1 MRSHADSAELAKL
14 KGKRQQMECI
24 VRDIPI
30 YYETSGSGFSI
41 VMLHGYS
48 PDHRL
53 MQGCMEPLFA
63 ERPGWQRVYFDL
75 PGMGQTP
82 GPEQLTS
89 TDEML
94 EVVLEF
100 LEVVI
105 GEQSFLLVGESYGG
119 YLSLGVLQRK
129 FEQVAGMAL
138 ICPVVLGE
146 RSQRDRP
153 PRTMLVEDASLMASL
168 PAADAQQFGA
178 FAVVQDAS
186 TWQRFREE
194 VLPGMRIADDA
205 FLQRLNQ
212 QYSYSFDV
220 TVLPRPFSEPVV
232 ILVGR
237 QDHIVGYRDAWRLL
251 ESYPRTTFA
260 VLDRAGHNLQ
270 LEQPQVFNVLVGEW
284 LDRVQESRKR

>member
-1 MRSHADSAELAKL
+1 
-14 KGKRQQMECI
+14 MECI

-30 YYETSGSGFSI
+30 YYETAGSGFPI
-41 VMLHGYS
+41 IMLHGYS

-63 ERPGWQRVYFDL
+63 ERPGWQRIYFDL
-75 PGMGQTP
+75 PGMGQSPVT
-82 GPEQLTS
+82 EQLTS
-89 TDEML
+89 TDGML

-100 LEVVI
+100 LDAVI
-105 GEQSFLLVGESYGG
+105 GGQSFLLVGESYGG
-119 YLSLGVLQRK
+119 YLSRGVLQRK
-129 FEQVAGMAL
+129 GEQVAGMAF

-153 PRTMLVEDASLMASL
+153 PRTVLVEDASLMASL
-168 PAADAQQFGA
+168 PAPDAETFGT

-194 VLPGMRIADDA
+194 ILPGIRIADEA

-220 TVLPRPFSEPVV
+220 DALPQPFSGPVV

-251 ESYPRTTFA
+251 ESYPRATFA
-260 VLDRAGHNLQ
+260 VLDRTGHNLQ
-270 LEQPQVFNVLVGEW
+270 IEQHQLFNALLGEW
-284 LDRVQESRKR
+284 LDRVQESRKRQAQSRGSLKATPE

>member
-1 MRSHADSAELAKL
+1 
-14 KGKRQQMECI
+14 MECS
-24 VRDIPI
+24 VRGIPI
-30 YYETSGSGFSI
+30 YYESAGSGFPVI
-41 VMLHGYS
+41 MLHGYS

-63 ERPGWQRVYFDL
+63 GRPGWQRIYVDL
-75 PGMGQTP
+75 PGMGRTP
-82 GPEQLTS
+82 GNAQITS

-94 EVVLEF
+94 EVVIEF
-100 LEVVI
+100 LDVVLA
-105 GEQSFLLVGESYGG
+105 GQSFLLVGESYGG
-119 YLSLGVLQRK
+119 YLSRGVLQRK
-129 FEQVAGMAL
+129 FEQVAGIAL
-138 ICPVVLGE
+138 ICPVIVGE

-153 PRTMLVEDASLMASL
+153 PRTVLVEDASLMASL
-168 PAADAQQFGA
+168 PAADAQDFNT

-186 TWQRFREE
+186 SWQRFREE
-194 VLPGMRIADDA
+194 ILPGMRIADGA

-220 TVLPRPFSEPVV
+220 DALPQPFSGPVV

-251 ESYPRTTFA
+251 DSYPRVSFA

-270 LEQPQVFNVLVGEW
+270 LEQQPLFNALLGEW
-284 LDRVQESRKR
+284 LDRVQESRKRQEQSRGSVQATQE

>member
-1 MRSHADSAELAKL
+1 
-14 KGKRQQMECI
+14 MECL

-30 YYETSGSGFSI
+30 YYETAGSGFPI
-41 VMLHGYS
+41 MMLHGYS

-53 MQGCMEPLFA
+53 MQGCMEPLFV
-63 ERPGWQRVYFDL
+63 ERPEWQRIYFDL

-82 GPEQLTS
+82 GTTQITS

-94 EVVLEF
+94 EVIIEF
-100 LEVVI
+100 LDVVL
-105 GEQSFLLVGESYGG
+105 GGQSFLLVGESYGG
-119 YLSLGVLQRK
+119 YLSRGVLQRK
-129 FEQVAGMAL
+129 FEQVAGMAF

-153 PRTMLVEDASLMASL
+153 PRTVLVEDASLMASL
-168 PAADAQQFGA
+168 PAADAQQFGG
-178 FAVVQDAS
+178 FAVVQDAY
-186 TWQRFREE
+186 TWQRFHEE
-194 VLPGMRIADDA
+194 VLSGMRIADEA

-220 TVLPRPFSEPVV
+220 DVLPQPFTQPVV

-251 ESYPRTTFA
+251 ESYPRATFA

-270 LEQPQVFNVLVGEW
+270 LEQPQIFNALLGEW
-284 LDRVQESRKR
+284 LDRVQESRKRQAQS